1 MPVPRQR
8 AADVPG
14 QLEFVFDH
22 EETHGSNILAT
33 TASESNADAA
43 PIRHWRRGN
52 RNNPVTQT
60 RFRHRPN

>member
-1 MPVPRQR
+1 MPMPRQR
-8 AADVPG
+8 AADVSR

-22 EETHGSNILAT
+22 EETHGSNILAR
-33 TASESNADAA
+33 TAATSSAGATQ
-43 PIRHWRRGN
+43 IRHWSRGN